1 MYHFKY
7 KNQSTIEYDTRYE
20 EMSYFYEIPRHFHS
34 WIRDI
39 YGVPKIFWANQNNDD
54 DICEY
59 CVKYQNSKYIYVYNV
74 GRGLF
79 DERKA
84 YLHNDESNH
93 AQHPFFPSYLV
104 QISNV
109 YV

>member
-1 MYHFKY
+1 MKWFF
-7 KNQSTIEYDTRYE
+7 Q
-20 EMSYFYEIPRHFHS
+20 
-34 WIRDI
+34 
-39 YGVPKIFWANQNNDD
+39 
-54 DICEY
+54 
-59 CVKYQNSKYIYVYNV
+59 VKVYVYNV

-84 YLHNDESNH
+84 YWHNDESNH

-109 YV
+109 YVQIISPLRADDSPLPNTNANDDVISCTLLMVRDDKY

>member
-1 MYHFKY
+1 M
-7 KNQSTIEYDTRYE
+7 
-20 EMSYFYEIPRHFHS
+20 
-34 WIRDI
+34 
-39 YGVPKIFWANQNNDD
+39 VLL
-54 DICEY
+54 
-59 CVKYQNSKYIYVYNV
+59 YVYNV

-84 YLHNDESNH
+84 YWHNDESNH

>member
-1 MYHFKY
+1 
-7 KNQSTIEYDTRYE
+7 
-20 EMSYFYEIPRHFHS
+20 MSYYHS

-59 CVKYQNSKYIYVYNV
+59 CVKYQNSKCIYVYNV

-84 YLHNDESNH
+84 YWHNDESNH